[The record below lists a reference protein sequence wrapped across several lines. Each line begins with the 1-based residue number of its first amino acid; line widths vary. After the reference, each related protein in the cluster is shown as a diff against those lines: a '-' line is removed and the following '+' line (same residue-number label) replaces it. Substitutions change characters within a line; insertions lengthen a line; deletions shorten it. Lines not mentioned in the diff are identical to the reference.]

1 MIPHG
6 QNKGFVFSCGCLREL
21 HGVCAEEGLL
31 GLALARVVAPEEF
44 LPRCLGAGIARDGT
58 CAN

>member
-1 MIPHG
+1 
-6 QNKGFVFSCGCLREL
+6 
-21 HGVCAEEGLL
+21 VCAEEGLL